1 MIKLWG
7 LLNILLWFNW
17 QEALFDSDTWLDG
30 DEANS
35 GQGGLV
41 LLYEK
46 IRKIICG
53 LPKDKKNHV
62 TVMIDDMSLIE
73 VAANGASD
81 YVLDFLHYCHTL
93 TSEFVR

>member
-1 MIKLWG
+1 M
-7 LLNILLWFNW
+7 
-17 QEALFDSDTWLDG
+17 
-30 DEANS
+30 
-35 GQGGLV
+35 
-41 LLYEK
+41 YEK